1 MQIWKS
7 PYMFMFT
14 VKILLCESEEF
25 LSYFPG
31 KFLDFRSLLLID
43 ATLIYQGNFDLPI
56 AKW

>member
-1 MQIWKS
+1 
-7 PYMFMFT
+7 MFMFT